1 MLVEHKWKHQVIFS
15 KEGQTII
22 RFLSTFQNTGVGLK
36 QMAFFKLQ
44 SHHPWLRESSFNM
57 EKGGGGHEDIE
68 GGPEILGTCVWG
80 GGGGSEKMIGS
91 QGGRPI
97 FSLM

>member
-1 MLVEHKWKHQVIFS
+1 
-15 KEGQTII
+15 
-22 RFLSTFQNTGVGLK
+22 
-36 QMAFFKLQ
+36 MAFFKLQ

-57 EKGGGGHEDIE
+57 EKGGGGGHEDIE

-80 GGGGSEKMIGS
+80 GGGGGSEKMIGS

-97 FSLM
+97 FSRM